1 MYGVHDKNKKK
12 KGGQYMSNELKVL
25 LAMPVL
31 MLIAS
36 YFDFILALAV
46 FNSGA
51 TWLWLKF
58 DDFCQER
65 RFGSDTHRIVKNR

>member
-1 MYGVHDKNKKK
+1 
-12 KGGQYMSNELKVL
+12 MSNELKVL

-31 MLIAS
+31 TLIAS

-65 RFGSDTHRIVKNR
+65 RFGSDTHR